1 MERYPERSLLCTLET
16 VLRLLIQKMDGKQPQ
31 EIDFYT
37 LEESWAKASNYY
49 SADPEGDCIATA
61 KRIFKEVFQN

>member
-1 MERYPERSLLCTLET
+1 
-16 VLRLLIQKMDGKQPQ
+16 MDGKQPQ